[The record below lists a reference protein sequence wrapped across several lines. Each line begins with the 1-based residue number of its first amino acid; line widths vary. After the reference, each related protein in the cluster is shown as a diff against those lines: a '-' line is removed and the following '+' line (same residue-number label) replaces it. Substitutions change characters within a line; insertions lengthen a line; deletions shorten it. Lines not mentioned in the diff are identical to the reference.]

1 MTKKTLVK
9 DIIGNVRF
17 VNTDRVIENCCKKPK
32 DVVEKVYSYYVEALI
47 FKNDNFTNLKGDTD
61 EEKEKNLRIF
71 CIRLLNS

>member
-1 MTKKTLVK
+1 MTKKELVK

-17 VNTDRVIENCCKKPK
+17 VNTDKVVENCCKKSK
-32 DVVEKVYSYYVEALI
+32 ETIEKVYVYFAEALM
-47 FKNDNFTNLKGDTD
+47 FKNDNFTNLKGDND